1 MNTKII
7 FLSKTFWFNVLAI
20 VVLVANQFGFVGFE
34 RDPILES
41 YALVVVTLIN
51 ILLRL
56 MTKQPVKIR

>member
-1 MNTKII
+1 MNTKSI
-7 FLSKTFWFNVLAI
+7 FLSKMFWFNVLAI
-20 VVLVANQFGFVGFE
+20 VVLVANQFGFAGFE
-34 RDPILES
+34 RDPNLES

>member
-1 MNTKII
+1 MNTKSI

-34 RDPILES
+34 RDPNLES

-56 MTKQPVKIR
+56 MTKQSVKIR